1 MQGTLDI
8 WYRWV
13 FPIVAA
19 SLFPAALLFVRQK
32 IRKVRQRSVMELSA
46 VLFPGETDTS
56 PSLDFVRARYDL
68 PITSA
73 DGTDLDDARP
83 VTLQSLIVAAIP
95 YVMMC
100 CFGFT
105 LLFVPFADL
114 VTWPTYLLRPA
125 FFWSTGAG
133 KPEVLAAEIQMAAAI
148 ASASFLGGY
157 LFSVRILLR
166 AVQNYELNQLVFLRM
181 ASHLAFGL
189 VTTLIVYRT
198 FHGSVLAT
206 DIVGGDGKAVS
217 PGFWLG
223 FGFLGG
229 IYPELGMAALT
240 SKLGSK
246 LFKAI
251 DRDALARAKSVPLQ
265 VIDGIDRD
273 TADRL
278 DQAGMS
284 DIQNLA
290 VANPLLLYVETPF
303 ALYEAFDWVLQA
315 QLCLAVGPERFAAL
329 RSFNIRT
336 TFDLERAILSDSATD
351 AYLAQVGAL
360 LFCGGVKC
368 CGGESTP
375 VVLDSASLR
384 HAAMVMLDD
393 LHIHRLRQLWRLIHA
408 RIGSGG
414 HGDMLYAPQAMSL
427 PAAGDAPRPPAT
439 AAGLPPPARDSYVTA
454 VTRAGAPQA

>member
-1 MQGTLDI
+1 MDTLMGMLEG

-13 FPIVAA
+13 VPMTAA

-32 IRKVRQRSVMELSA
+32 IRKVRQRSVKELSA
-46 VLFPGETDTS
+46 VLFPGQTDTS

-68 PITSA
+68 PIA
-73 DGTDLDDARP
+73 AVEGVDLDDAKP
-83 VTLQSLIVAAIP
+83 VTLPSLAAAAIP
-95 YVMMC
+95 YVMMS

-114 VTWPTYLLRPA
+114 TKWPTFLLRPA
-125 FFWSTGAG
+125 FFWSSGAYSG
-133 KPEVLAAEIQMAAAI
+133 MVLDSEIRAAAAI

-198 FHGSVLAT
+198 FHGGMFASG
-206 DIVGGDGKAVS
+206 IVGGKVES
-217 PGFWLG
+217 PGLWLG

-251 DRDALARAKSVPLQ
+251 DRDALTRAKSVPLQ

-303 ALYEAFDWVLQA
+303 ALYETFDWVLQA
-315 QLCLAVGPERFAAL
+315 QLCLAVGPARFAAL

-336 TFDLERAILSDSATD
+336 SFDLERAILSDTATD
-351 AYLAQVGAL
+351 AYLSQVGAL
-360 LFCGGVKC
+360 LFCGGVRC
-368 CGGESTP
+368 CDGESTA
-375 VVLDSASLR
+375 VALDSASLR

-393 LHIHRLRQLWRLIHA
+393 LHIHRLRQLWRLIHT

-414 HGDMLYAPQAMSL
+414 HGDMLYASQAMSL
-427 PAAGDAPRPPAT
+427 PANDTSAYAQVAAP
-439 AAGLPPPARDSYVTA
+439 PPPALGG
-454 VTRAGAPQA
+454 AGN